1 MRMSGLLLVSL
12 AMVVLASGAHAR
24 PSAPSDAA
32 SDVRLVAETIESVHP
47 DPFRSVSRQ
56 KFESEVNDLARRAPT
71 LSRNELL
78 VELLRVIASLGPR
91 NGHTGLFP
99 LDPGHRNELHLYPLR
114 LYDFADGVFVVDE
127 AGDLGV
133 VGSRLVAIDGTPL
146 GRVLELVRPLVP
158 HDNPSNVRGLAPHFA
173 LVSEVLEGL
182 HVIDGSGPVEFT
194 FERAGGERV
203 TVDLDPISAR
213 AYGAAFADP
222 HYGHYPSILPAA
234 PRPLYLASSAKEMW
248 TRTLAGG
255 RAVYMGYNV
264 VASPPDAFLR
274 KITRLVSRRS
284 VRRVI
289 VDVRRNGGGDNTTY
303 GALMTLFE
311 TPRVN
316 RSGHLYLLVGRATFS
331 AAANF
336 AAEIDRATHATIVG
350 EPTGGGV
357 ETYGDVTQVL
367 LPTTGWQ
374 INVAT
379 RFHDR
384 RRGPKDRRLAVA
396 PDLRVDVTSAE
407 YFARQD
413 PVLARA
419 LKGL

>member
-12 AMVVLASGAHAR
+12 AMVVLGSGAHAR
-24 PSAPSDAA
+24 PSAPSNAA

-47 DPFRSVSRQ
+47 DPFRSIPRQ
-56 KFESEVNDLARRAPT
+56 TFESEVNDLVRRAPT

-78 VELLRVIASLGPR
+78 RVIASLGAR

-99 LDPGHRNELHLYPLR
+99 LDPGHRSELHLYPLR

-133 VGSRLVAIDGTPL
+133 VGSRLIAIEGMPL
-146 GRVLELVRPLVP
+146 ERVLDLVRPLVP

-182 HVIDGSGPVEFT
+182 HVTDGSGRVEFT
-194 FERAGGERV
+194 FERPGRERV

-213 AYGAAFADP
+213 EYGAAFADP

-248 TRTLAGG
+248 ARTLAGG

-284 VRRVI
+284 VRWVI
-289 VDVRRNGGGDNTTY
+289 VDVRRNGGGDDTTY

-316 RSGHLYLLVGRATFS
+316 RAGRLYLLVGRATFS

-336 AAEIDRATHATIVG
+336 AAEIDRATRATIVG

-357 ETYGDVTQVL
+357 ETYGDVTQVV
-367 LPTTGWQ
+367 LPTTAGRSTSPRAST
-374 INVAT
+374 NAAAARRTVAWAS
-379 RFHDR
+379 R
-384 RRGPKDRRLAVA
+384 RTFGS
-396 PDLRVDVTSAE
+396 T
-407 YFARQD
+407 
-413 PVLARA
+413 
-419 LKGL
+419 

>member
-1 MRMSGLLLVSL
+1 MPRVTF
-12 AMVVLASGAHAR
+12 ASSSR
-24 PSAPSDAA
+24 RSSRFTRTRSAA
-32 SDVRLVAETIESVHP
+32 
-47 DPFRSVSRQ
+47 VSRQ
-56 KFESEVNDLARRAPT
+56 KFESEANDLARRAPT
-71 LSRNELL
+71 LSRSELL
-78 VELLRVIASLGPR
+78 VELLRVIALLGPR

-99 LDPGHRNELHLYPLR
+99 LDPGHRSELHLYPLR

-133 VGSRLVAIDGTPL
+133 VGSRLVAIAGMPL

-158 HDNPSNVRGLAPHFA
+158 HDNASTLRGLAPHFA
-173 LVSEVLEGL
+173 LVSEVLDGL
-182 HVIDGSGPVEFT
+182 HVTDGTGPVEFT
-194 FERAGGERV
+194 FERPGGERV
-203 TVDLDPISAR
+203 TIDLDPISAR
-213 AYGAAFADP
+213 EYRAAFADP

-234 PRPLYLASSAKEMW
+234 PRPLYLASSAKLMW
-248 TRTLAGG
+248 ARTLAGG
-255 RAVYMGYNV
+255 RAVYIGYNV
-264 VASPPDAFLR
+264 VVSPPDAFLR
-274 KITRLVSRRS
+274 KITRLVSRPS

-316 RSGHLYLLVGRATFS
+316 RPGRLYLLVGRATFS

-336 AAEIDRATHATIVG
+336 AAEIDRDTRATIVG

-357 ETYGDVTQVL
+357 ETYGDVTAVV
-367 LPTTGWQ
+367 LPTTGWNV
-374 INVAT
+374 NVAT
-379 RFHDR
+379 RYHER

-396 PDLRVDVTSAE
+396 PDLRVDLTSAE
-407 YFARQD
+407 YFAGQD

-419 LKGL
+419 LRGL

>member
-1 MRMSGLLLVSL
+1 
-12 AMVVLASGAHAR
+12 MVVLASGAHAR
-24 PSAPSDAA
+24 PSAPLDAA
-32 SDVRLVAETIESVHP
+32 SDVRLVAQTIESTHP
-47 DPFRSVSRQ
+47 DPFRAVSRQ
-56 KFESEVNDLARRAPT
+56 RFESATTDLARRAPT
-71 LSRNELL
+71 LSRSELL
-78 VELLRVIASLGPR
+78 VELLRVIALLGPR

-133 VGSRLVAIDGTPL
+133 VGSRLVAIEGMSL
-146 GRVLELVRPLVP
+146 ERVLGLVRPLVP
-158 HDNPSNVRGLAPHFA
+158 HDNPSNARGLAPHFA
-173 LVSEVLEGL
+173 LVAEVLDGL
-182 HVIDGSGPVEFT
+182 HISDGSGPVEFT
-194 FERAGGERV
+194 FERPGGERV
-203 TVDLDPISAR
+203 TIGLAPLPAR
-213 AYGAAFADP
+213 EYGAVFADA

-234 PRPLYLASSAKEMW
+234 AGPLYLASSAKRIW
-248 TRTLAGG
+248 ARTLAGG
-255 RAVYMGYNV
+255 RAVYVGYNV
-264 VASPPDAFLR
+264 VESPSLAFLR
-274 KITRLVSRRS
+274 RITRLVSGRS

-289 VDVRRNGGGDNTTY
+289 VDVRLNGGGDNTTY

-316 RSGHLYLLVGRATFS
+316 RSGRLYLLVGRATFS

-336 AAEIDRATHATIVG
+336 AAEMDRATRATIVG

-379 RFHDR
+379 RYHDR
-384 RRGPKDRRLAVA
+384 RRGPRDRRLAVA
-396 PDLRVDVTSAE
+396 PDLRVDLTSAE
-407 YFARQD
+407 YFARED